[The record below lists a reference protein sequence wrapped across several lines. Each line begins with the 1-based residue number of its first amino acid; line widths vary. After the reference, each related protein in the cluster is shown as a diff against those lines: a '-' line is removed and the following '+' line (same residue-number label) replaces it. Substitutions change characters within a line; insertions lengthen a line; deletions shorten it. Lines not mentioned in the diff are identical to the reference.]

1 MLSSGK
7 WLASTRSNPT
17 ASLRLFCFPY
27 AGGSSFIFREWA
39 DHLPEWIEVC
49 QVQLPGRGR
58 RLADEPFVR
67 FAPLLESLTESIW
80 PLLDKPFVL
89 FGHSLGAT
97 IAFELAQKLN
107 EQFELQPL
115 HLFVAGRHAPHLP
128 DENPPIHHLPVN
140 QFKEELRR
148 LNGTAPEVLEHPEL
162 FQFVLPLL
170 RADFEL
176 CETYEYAQR
185 EPLQCPITAFGGMAD
200 AFVSLEQLTAWRE
213 HTNGAFSLRM
223 LPGDHFFIH
232 SAESMLLQMLS
243 LELRNVLQR
252 AIVAT
257 PDPRVGQT
265 YPASLGQ

>member
-7 WLASTRSNPT
+7 WLAPTRPNPA

-27 AGGSSFIFREWA
+27 AGGSSFVFREWA
-39 DHLPEWIEVC
+39 DRLPESIEVC
-49 QVQLPGRGR
+49 AVQLPGRGR
-58 RLADEPFVR
+58 RLAEEPFVR
-67 FAPLLESLTESIW
+67 FPPLLESLARSLW

-97 IAFELAQKLN
+97 IAFELAQALS
-107 EQFELQPL
+107 EQFELEPL

-128 DENPPIHHLPVN
+128 DQNPPTHHLPDD

-148 LNGTAPEVLEHPEL
+148 LNGTSAEVLGHPEL
-162 FQFVLPLL
+162 FEFVMPLL

-176 CETYEYAQR
+176 CETYQYTQR

-200 AFVSLEQLTAWRE
+200 AFVSREQLTAWRE
-213 HTNGAFSLRM
+213 HTTATFSLRM

-232 SAESMLLQMLS
+232 SAESMLLQMLA
-243 LELRNVLQR
+243 LELRNVLQGVMEQ
-252 AIVAT
+252 A
-257 PDPRVGQT
+257 
-265 YPASLGQ
+265 